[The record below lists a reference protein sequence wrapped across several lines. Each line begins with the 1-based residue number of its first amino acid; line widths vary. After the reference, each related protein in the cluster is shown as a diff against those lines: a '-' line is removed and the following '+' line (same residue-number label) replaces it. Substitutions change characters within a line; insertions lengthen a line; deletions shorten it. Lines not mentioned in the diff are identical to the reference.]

1 METQE
6 IVTYSESETK
16 QAAERLAVFLKP
28 GDVITLEGDLGAG
41 KTAFAKGLASGLGVK
56 ETISS
61 PTFTIIK
68 EYEGEIP
75 FFHMDAYRLEYSEED
90 IGFDEYFDG
99 DGVCVVEWAAFIETF
114 LPENR
119 LNIKIT
125 YVDEHTRKLAF
136 SVSDYYYE
144 VVLNDFF
151 RNLSHMDGN

>member
-1 METQE
+1 METHE
-6 IVTYSESETK
+6 IVTHSESETK

-41 KTAFAKGLASGLGVK
+41 KTAFAKGLATGLGVK

-90 IGFDEYFDG
+90 IGFDEYFEG
-99 DGVCVVEWAAFIETF
+99 DGVSVVEWAAFIETF

-125 YVDEHTRKLAF
+125 YVDEHTRKLEFTA
-136 SVSDYYYE
+136 SDYYYE
-144 VVLNDFF
+144 LALNDFF
-151 RNLSHMDGN
+151 HKLSYMDGL